1 MGTLQDDIVL
11 SGDKKGQVAIWNFEK
26 VRLKDCCS
34 MYATFRMLQPLLQ
47 P

>member
-26 VRLKDCCS
+26 VRLQGCCG
-34 MYATFRMLQPLLQ
+34 MYETFRMLQPLLQ